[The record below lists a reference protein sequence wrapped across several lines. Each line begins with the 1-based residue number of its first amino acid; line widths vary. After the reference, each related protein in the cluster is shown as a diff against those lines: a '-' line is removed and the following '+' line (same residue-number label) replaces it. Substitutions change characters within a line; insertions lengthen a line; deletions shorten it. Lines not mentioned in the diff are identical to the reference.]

1 MQTPSVALNIGADV
15 GKDEIVMACAEGR
28 FATRKMHRR
37 LRSY

>member
-15 GKDEIVMACAEGR
+15 GKDEVRDGCSEGR